1 MRLGTS
7 HPSTRDCMC
16 RCRTTI
22 VLHPAASRET
32 AIHTGCSC
40 GDNTISR
47 SQNEALTMDSFSIA
61 SDSGQPTP
69 TVLTMVIRNVG
80 TVTVTLVTLTI
91 QDQTDQSSSPAFSL
105 NGPTIPAPNFS
116 STVSVDTLNSGF
128 FFIRGH
134 TYTFNVNT
142 KQTHVT
148 FGPVTY
154 T

>member
-1 MRLGTS
+1 MIETG
-7 HPSTRDCMC
+7 
-16 RCRTTI
+16 I
-22 VLHPAASRET
+22 VFPP
-32 AIHTGCSC
+32 
-40 GDNTISR
+40 NTISR

-61 SDSGQPTP
+61 PDSGQPNP

-80 TVTVTLVTLTI
+80 TVTVTIVTLTI

-105 NGPTIPAPNFS
+105 NGPTIPAPNVS

-128 FFIRGH
+128 YFIRGH
-134 TYTFNVNT
+134 TYTFSVNT
-142 KQTHVT
+142 RRTHVT